1 MYSWLTFVAG
11 FSVYATE
18 TGAVLGDGAYK
29 DEVCDLRKFNDGMKN
44 FRGLEGLL
52 IETKPYVDALDRID
66 REWPSNFFTS
76 EDKTRVQYSVELM
89 KVREFTERLQCSQ
102 AKLAY
107 AYTMFLAGSTDP
119 AVDWKNDMGP
129 KVIDVSDAVGNTV
142 PKIMAVLSHLE
153 ITPPKWMVMTSMFA
167 YGIKQKA
174 KGDEGYFK
182 NVLLPYLRDTAGRI
196 ASELVAFDASCRDY
210 LQDADPAKTMEHRD
224 IINRLHALAI
234 SIDQAQGKESSLLD
248 HASFTSFEF
257 EQWMLMDVGETE
269 NKLNVFMPVNDELKE
284 LNISWDKLRTR
295 IVSKFDEIKSY
306 SEQNTSWM
314 LEMYETKL
322 STQDNVQFL
331 LKNVY
336 LTVVLRYTL
345 MMVTYCDNMKVQLMQ
360 SPKWSRENN
369 IMRPK
374 WKIMCEPIIDV
385 VTEAI
390 KFLGGDTALEELLP
404 VINTF
409 VNVFG
414 EETSS
419 IIIKVMSMLNRLSGM
434 LGMKA
439 NSHIEPLS
447 TVKSDKMSYILQ
459 KDFPMAQR
467 AFERAV
473 QYTRNIEKTFPH
485 INFKVIDFI
494 INSV

>member
-1 MYSWLTFVAG
+1 
-11 FSVYATE
+11 
-18 TGAVLGDGAYK
+18 
-29 DEVCDLRKFNDGMKN
+29 
-44 FRGLEGLL
+44 
-52 IETKPYVDALDRID
+52 
-66 REWPSNFFTS
+66 
-76 EDKTRVQYSVELM
+76 
-89 KVREFTERLQCSQ
+89 
-102 AKLAY
+102 
-107 AYTMFLAGSTDP
+107 
-119 AVDWKNDMGP
+119 
-129 KVIDVSDAVGNTV
+129 
-142 PKIMAVLSHLE
+142 
-153 ITPPKWMVMTSMFA
+153 
-167 YGIKQKA
+167 
-174 KGDEGYFK
+174 
-182 NVLLPYLRDTAGRI
+182 
-196 ASELVAFDASCRDY
+196 
-210 LQDADPAKTMEHRD
+210 MEHRD

-345 MMVTYCDNMKVQLMQ
+345 MMLTYCDNMIVQLMQ

-419 IIIKVMSMLNRLSGM
+419 IIIQVRSMLNRLSGM

-439 NSHIEPLS
+439 NNHIEPLS